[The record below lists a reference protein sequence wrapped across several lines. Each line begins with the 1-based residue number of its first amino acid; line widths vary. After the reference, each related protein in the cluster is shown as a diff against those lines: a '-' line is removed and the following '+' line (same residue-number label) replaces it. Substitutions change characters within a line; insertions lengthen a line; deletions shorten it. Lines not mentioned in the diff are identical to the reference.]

1 MLRNSHFRNDC
12 FAFIIIIINVTVE
25 KEKKQTILTVYLSNL
40 IP

>member
-12 FAFIIIIINVTVE
+12 FAFIIIIRNVTVE
-25 KEKKQTILTVYLSNL
+25 KEKQTILTDYLSNL